1 MQLLSRS
8 SESVRMECRSCGAHT
23 LMELEN
29 YLACAYGRYPVWC
42 STCGALRE
50 VRDEWRFSPIARRA
64 PAPEA
69 QLSVAE

>member
-1 MQLLSRS
+1 MQLLSWS
-8 SESVRMECRSCGAHT
+8 SESVRMECANCGAHT

-42 STCGALRE
+42 STCGVLRE
-50 VRDEWRFSPIARRA
+50 VRDDGRFSPTARRE